1 MSRRLV
7 AAAVGGGA
15 IAAAAA
21 AAVVGCLTLRRR
33 IGSREEEPSLP
44 THIVLPDR
52 LASGPNGSAV
62 EEGVAA
68 ASA

>member
-1 MSRRLV
+1 MMSRRLV

-15 IAAAAA
+15 IVAA
-21 AAVVGCLTLRRR
+21 AAVVGSLTLRRR

>member
-1 MSRRLV
+1 MMSRRLV

-15 IAAAAA
+15 IVVA
-21 AAVVGCLTLRRR
+21 AAVAGSLTLWHR
-33 IGSREEEPSLP
+33 IRSREEEPTLP

-52 LASGPNGSAV
+52 LVSGPNGSVV